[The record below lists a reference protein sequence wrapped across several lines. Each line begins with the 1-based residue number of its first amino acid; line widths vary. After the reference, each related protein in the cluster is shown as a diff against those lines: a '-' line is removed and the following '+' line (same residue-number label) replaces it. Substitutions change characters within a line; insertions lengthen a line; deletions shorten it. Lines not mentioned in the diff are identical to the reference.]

1 MGKTGEEK
9 KNRRFRDSK
18 RAKSIARRI
27 HRSVWFGKLWDYL
40 VLDVVAAAMLIAI
53 FILSC
58 NGFTLRNAD
67 FKKVG
72 EGTQNAEIVGTDYD
86 SLVLRIIYEDGT
98 QKDFPIRSI
107 GDNAVPVFLVIFGIQ
122 GIDLLFFALDGG
134 KYRRFLRPMDE
145 LAQRAEALSAI
156 SLDTTKFESL
166 EQAIR
171 HAASENEDLNDLGM
185 GDLRIST
192 GDDELRSIE
201 TAINNLLYRMQEGYR
216 QQVRFVSD
224 ASHELR
230 TPIAVIQGYADL
242 LARWGKDD
250 PEILQE
256 GITSIRAESE
266 HMKELV
272 EQLLFLARGDS
283 GRNVLQ
289 KTTIDVCG
297 LMEEVCDESSMIDP
311 DHEYVLDLP
320 MERAKAGEG
329 EAAGSAP
336 VHAWIYG
343 DPAMIKQSARIFLQN
358 AMKYSGK
365 GDRIRIGV
373 RTDGKNVSYLIQD
386 EGIGMVSAD
395 IAHIFERFYRSDE
408 ARGSA
413 TGGTGLGLAIA
424 KWIIDAHDGTIDV
437 VSRQD
442 FGTRFTI
449 NFKAVDPPSEETQKH
464 SEAEAPAEEA

>member
-1 MGKTGEEK
+1 MGNTGEEK

-27 HRSVWFGKLWDYL
+27 HSSVWFNKLWHYL
-40 VLDVVAAAMLIAI
+40 FLDIVAAGMLIAA
-53 FILSC
+53 FVLSC
-58 NGFTLRNAD
+58 SGLTLRDAD
-67 FKKVG
+67 LSELKDGVR
-72 EGTQNAEIVGTDYD
+72 TAEVTGTDYD
-86 SLVLRIIYEDGT
+86 SLTLRFIYEDGT
-98 QKDFPIRSI
+98 QKDFPVRSF
-107 GDNAVPVFLVIFGIQ
+107 GDNAIPIFGVIITLE
-122 GIDLLFFALDGG
+122 GLDLLFFALNGG
-134 KYRRFLRPMDE
+134 RYRRFLRPMDE
-145 LAQRAEALSAI
+145 LAQRAEAISAI

-171 HAASENEDLNDLGM
+171 HAASENEDLNELGRK
-185 GDLRIST
+185 DLRIST
-192 GDDELRSIE
+192 GDDELQSIE

-256 GITSIRAESE
+256 GITSIQTESE

-289 KTTIDVCG
+289 KTQVDMCG
-297 LMEEVCDESSMIDP
+297 LMEEVYDESVMIDP

-320 MERAKAGEG
+320 KERAQAGE
-329 EAAGSAP
+329 EETAAGSSSVQAY
-336 VHAWIYG
+336 VYG

-373 RTDGKNVSYLIQD
+373 RADGKNVSYLIQD

-442 FGTRFTI
+442 FGTRFTV
-449 NFKAVDPPSEETQKH
+449 NFKAVSPPE
-464 SEAEAPAEEA
+464 EEA